1 MNLEEYKSVF
11 AVTVLGLILVVAF
24 PTVSM
29 VLSFPGGGE
38 RFLECW
44 LVGPDHMAEGY
55 PFNVRGGEM
64 QGPIYVGVNNHMG
77 SSEYYVVYVKFRNQ
91 TQPLPNATVS
101 EPSPLSPLY
110 EFQFFL
116 ADGGTW
122 ETPVSFVVEDVG
134 FEGNI
139 SLVTEVSI
147 NGHVFPVDVFSS
159 WDSEQNGFY
168 FQLFFEL
175 WLYSGDVQ
183 VFRFHDCF
191 VGIWLNMTRF

>member
-11 AVTVLGLILVVAF
+11 TVTALGLILVVAF

-29 VLSFPGGGE
+29 VLPFPEGGE
-38 RFLECW
+38 RFSELW
-44 LVGPDHMAEGY
+44 LLGPDHMAEGY
-55 PFNVRGGEM
+55 PFNVRGGEV
-64 QGPIYVGVNNHMG
+64 QGPIYVGVCNYMG
-77 SSEYYVVYVKFRNQ
+77 CSQYYMVYVKFRNQ

-101 EPSPLSPLY
+101 EPSSLSPLY

-116 ADGGTW
+116 ADGETW

-134 FEGNI
+134 FEGN
-139 SLVTEVSI
+139 SSFVTEVSI

-159 WDSEQNGFY
+159 WDSEQDGFY

-175 WLYSGDVQ
+175 WLYSGDLQ
-183 VFRFHDCF
+183 GFEFHDRF
-191 VGIWLNMTRF
+191 VGIWLNMTRA

>member
-38 RFLECW
+38 RFSEFW
-44 LVGPDHMAEGY
+44 LLGPDHMAEGY

>member
-11 AVTVLGLILVVAF
+11 AVTVLGLILVAAF

-29 VLSFPGGGE
+29 VLPFPEGAE
-38 RFLECW
+38 RFSEFW
-44 LVGPDHMAEGY
+44 LLGPEHMAEGY

-64 QGPIYVGVNNHMG
+64 QGPIYVGAGNHMG

-91 TQPLPNATVS
+91 TQPFPNATVS

-116 ADGGTW
+116 ADGETW
-122 ETPVSFVVEDVG
+122 EAPVSFMVEDVG
-134 FEGNI
+134 FEGNVSFVPGI
-139 SLVTEVSI
+139 SI

-159 WDSEQNGFY
+159 WDSEYEGFY

-175 WLYSGDVQ
+175 WLYSGDLRD
-183 VFRFHDCF
+183 FEFHDRF
-191 VGIWLNMTRF
+191 VGIWLNMTRT

>member
-1 MNLEEYKSVF
+1 
-11 AVTVLGLILVVAF
+11 
-24 PTVSM
+24 
-29 VLSFPGGGE
+29 
-38 RFLECW
+38 
-44 LVGPDHMAEGY
+44 
-55 PFNVRGGEM
+55 
-64 QGPIYVGVNNHMG
+64 
-77 SSEYYVVYVKFRNQ
+77 VVYVKFRNQ